1 MATGSITLTG
11 SSLTALTGN
20 EKANNGGFTHKVT
33 IGYAAMAAS
42 GLSGSTDVLTVVFPM
57 GTGTD
62 FFVPKCV
69 ANVTTAFA
77 GSGGLAMEVGT
88 DGDPNNFLTTVSV
101 LTAGPKVLAA
111 GGIIPTVA
119 GSFAAAAD
127 VLTATFTN
135 SVSGSISALSAGSVD
150 VYLALLDMN
159 KIG

>member
-1 MATGSITLTG
+1 MATGSITLGADT
-11 SSLTALTGN
+11 LTVLSN
-20 EKANNGGFTHKVT
+20 QEKANNGGFTHKIT
-33 IGYAAMAAS
+33 IGYADCAAS
-42 GLSGSTDVLTVVFPM
+42 ALTGTTDVLTAIFPI

-62 FFVPKCV
+62 FFVEKAV
-69 ANVTTAFA
+69 ANVTEAFA

-88 DGDPNNFLTTVSV
+88 DGDPNNFITTVSI

-111 GGIIPTVA
+111 GGIVPTLA

-127 VLTATFTN
+127 VLTATLTN

-150 VYLALLDMN
+150 VFLALRDLN